1 MNLSE
6 LNNYKICQQCGK
18 LFYTKN
24 KKRKFCSYSCS
35 KAAKFK
41 KYSSTIT
48 NDEFKKLYKKYFT
61 IIRKVLYARA
71 LRNFDL
77 TQQNVLIALWIA
89 AIRYKEKGNKN
100 LDKIPYSY
108 VVRTIIG
115 AIQRTNSNDNIG
127 VRKLTKLAGED
138 VSLDSILG
146 DDSDITILDTI
157 EDNKHID
164 IDKQLDLKNLV
175 TKIIYE
181 GIRDKDS
188 MYAIIQAEE
197 KENNYKETSYQDIIN
212 NYGIKINPKLFM
224 KRALIG
230 KKRLY
235 SLYSDEILD
244 TLNITEKELGF
255 TPDKKDYQYPRECV
269 VCGRLFIPTRNDVR
283 WNTCSFECSKILS
296 NSKRNEQARIR
307 KKEQML
313 REIEDLRKEKQ
324 KLKIEINNKK
334 QQVCYYQN
342 KLNGQT
348 GAK

>member
-1 MNLSE
+1 MNFSE
-6 LNNYKICQQCGK
+6 LDNYKICQQCGK

-48 NDEFKKLYKKYFT
+48 NDEFKKLYKTYFT

-100 LDKIPYSY
+100 LDEIPYSY
-108 VVRTIIG
+108 VLRTIIG
-115 AIQRTNSNDNIG
+115 AIQMSNARDNMG
-127 VRKLTKLAGED
+127 VRKLTKFAGED
-138 VSLDSILG
+138 FSLDSILCKY
-146 DDSDITILDTI
+146 SDITILDTI

-164 IDKQLDLKNLV
+164 IDKELDLKNLV
-175 TKIIYE
+175 TKIVCE
-181 GIRDKDS
+181 GLRDENS

-197 KENNYKETSYQDIIN
+197 KENNYKETCYKDIIK
-212 NYGIKINPKLFM
+212 NYGINISPKLFM

-235 SLYSDEILD
+235 SLYSNEILD

-255 TPDKKDYQYPRECV
+255 TPNKEGYLTPRECE
-269 VCGRLFIPTRNDVR
+269 VCGRLFIPTRNDSR
-283 WNTCSFECSKILS
+283 WNTCSPACSKMLA
-296 NSKRNEQARIR
+296 NSKRNEQSRIR
-307 KKEQML
+307 QKEQIL
-313 REIEDLRKEKQ
+313 RDIEKLRKEKQ
-324 KLKIEINNKK
+324 KLKIEVNNKK
-334 QQVCYYQN
+334 QQICYYQN
-342 KLNGQT
+342 KLNKT
-348 GAK
+348 NIGA